1 MQAILPSLIIKKQI
15 PISKNYWQLYLERT
29 SNLRNSISI
38 HSKTTNLHFDKAKP
52 QTLQDRS
59 TRRAI
64 KSNFAR
70 GTRLALS
77 LKARSSVLSRA
88 ESPLV
93 KKKKK
98 KTNKERKS
106 NAKLDSSLNS
116 SPLSHLPFA
125 IIFHILHRHQR
136 KICISPVTTST
147 LYDIAP
153 LSLLPPF
160 LPSILILPLFAQG
173 FQLPRSVYTYLC
185 SLSLT
190 FVYIFSFV
198 IS

>member
-77 LKARSSVLSRA
+77 LWKLEAPFYHEQKVHSLKR
-88 ESPLV
+88 
-93 KKKKK
+93 KKK
-98 KTNKERKS
+98 NK
-106 NAKLDSSLNS
+106 
-116 SPLSHLPFA
+116 
-125 IIFHILHRHQR
+125 
-136 KICISPVTTST
+136 
-147 LYDIAP
+147 
-153 LSLLPPF
+153 
-160 LPSILILPLFAQG
+160 
-173 FQLPRSVYTYLC
+173 
-185 SLSLT
+185 
-190 FVYIFSFV
+190 
-198 IS
+198 